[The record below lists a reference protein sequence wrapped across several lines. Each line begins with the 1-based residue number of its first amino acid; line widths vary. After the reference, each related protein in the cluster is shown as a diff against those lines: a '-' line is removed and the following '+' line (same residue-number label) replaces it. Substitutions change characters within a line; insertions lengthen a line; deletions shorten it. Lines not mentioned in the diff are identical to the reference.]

1 MSYHVTPLLTT
12 IHWHNSPRINPKIYK
27 HQAVLQTLLILLAL
41 LKHLRA
47 FALTVLH
54 LTHLQISAGFTPW
67 RFCSNVVSFKET
79 SFTILSKTAIISF
92 SSHFSCSVFFITLSS
107 LNIYLCDSLFILSL
121 SLWYDVNSRR
131 TEICHWFT
139 LSETLLF
146 QKQNSLLVV
155 PGTCQIL
162 IHLVYLTHLYS
173 YLFIYFC
180 LGKLFPRESHGLPL
194 IPFTSLKCCLYRQV
208 LLQPSATILQPL
220 YFSLQCLLHLYIHYL
235 FVPLFIDG
243 FDLLKYKLFL
253 VHHCIPSI

>member
-12 IHWHNSPRINPKIYK
+12 IHWHNSPRINLKIYK
-27 HQAVLQTLLILLAL
+27 HQAVLQTLLTLLAL

-47 FALTVLH
+47 FALTILH

-162 IHLVYLTHLYS
+162 INLVYLTHLYS
-173 YLFIYFC
+173 YLFIFVLENCSPESRMAC
-180 LGKLFPRESHGLPL
+180 LSFHSHLWNVVSTDRSCSNYLP
-194 IPFTSLKCCLYRQV
+194 PFTNLFIFLY
-208 LLQPSATILQPL
+208 SAYYTCTFI
-220 YFSLQCLLHLYIHYL
+220 IYL
-235 FVPLFIDG
+235 FFYLSTVFTYWNINSFLFTTASLA
-243 FDLLKYKLFL
+243 F
-253 VHHCIPSI
+253 